1 FDFHALLEDLQVANF
16 TGKGIF
22 EKYGRTK
29 AAGRTVVVHWR
40 LPADCQPGAD
50 AVVLS
55 AFGGHDDQISK
66 FVQAVERLIGLKSL
80 RTHMLVLP

>member
-1 FDFHALLEDLQVANF
+1 GRGV
-16 TGKGIF
+16 F

-55 AFGGHDDQISK
+55 AFGGHDDQISS
-66 FVQAVERLIGLKSL
+66 FVLAIERLIGLRSL
-80 RTHMLVLP
+80 RTHTLAFP